1 MNDPRLTR
9 TPDPSTLDTQLQSL
23 KLPWMRENLEPLAAQ
38 AAKGTWTHPQY
49 LAALVE
55 GELSQRQDRAIQ
67 RRITQARF
75 PVIKTLEGFDWS
87 WPKVNELEVR
97 DLFRLRFVEE
107 KANVVLLGGCGLG
120 KTHLATALGHEAC
133 LRGYRT
139 LFTSAAELLNR
150 LLAAKAEHRLDQ
162 ELKRVCRP
170 EVLILDEIGYIP
182 IDKHGADLLFQVIS
196 RRYERGSILL
206 TSNKAYKDWAEIFNH
221 DHTVTSAILDRL
233 LHHATT
239 ITLTGKSYR
248 MGKKT
253 QE

>member
-1 MNDPRLTR
+1 MNNPTLTK
-9 TPDPSTLDTQLQSL
+9 TPDPARLDHQLQTL
-23 KLPWMRENLEPLAAQ
+23 KLPWMRENLDPLAAT
-38 AAKGTWTHPQY
+38 AAKASWTHPQFLSA
-49 LAALVE
+49 LAE
-55 GELSQRQDRAIQ
+55 GEVAQRQDRAIQ
-67 RRITQARF
+67 RRLRQARF
-75 PVIKTLEGFDWS
+75 PVVKTLEGFDWS
-87 WPKVNELEVR
+87 WPKVNEMEVR

-133 LRGYRT
+133 LRGYRV

-150 LLAAKAEHRLDQ
+150 LLAAKAEHRLDV

-182 IDKHGADLLFQVIS
+182 IDKHGADLLFQVVS
-196 RRYERGSILL
+196 RRYERGSIIL

-221 DHTVTSAILDRL
+221 DQTVTSAILDRL
-233 LHHATT
+233 LHHVAT

-253 QE
+253 HN